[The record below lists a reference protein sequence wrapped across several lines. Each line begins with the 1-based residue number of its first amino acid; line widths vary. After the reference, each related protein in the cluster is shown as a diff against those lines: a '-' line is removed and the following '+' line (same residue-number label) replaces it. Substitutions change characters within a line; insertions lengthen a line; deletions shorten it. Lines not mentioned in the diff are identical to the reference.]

1 MPMEKIEFEF
11 PDDGDEAQLVEVE
24 GSSAVPLGEEPK
36 PKKEEDE
43 LEVEVIDDT
52 PEADRGREPSDPPED
67 ITDDELQDY
76 SEKVR
81 KRIQHFSKGYHDER
95 RAKEKAERERSELE
109 RVAKKLYD
117 DNQRL
122 NTSVGQS
129 QAAIYDQA
137 TKAVATELTS
147 AKTAYKEAYEA
158 GNADALLEAQ
168 DRLTSARMREEQL
181 KNIGAKAL
189 QRPKPDVQQETQA
202 EAPTQTQAP
211 VTPDKR
217 SQEWAKENTWF
228 GQSGKDEMTALAL
241 GYHTKLLNDGV
252 DPTSDSYYEKLNARM
267 RTVFP
272 EEFGGQETRQKR
284 PNVVAPATRSTS
296 PRKVKLTQTQV
307 AIAKRLGVPL
317 ELYAKQVAEDMRK
330 ENG

>member
-11 PDDGDEAQLVEVE
+11 PDDGDEAQQVEVE

-43 LEVEVIDDT
+43 LEVEVVDDT

-67 ITDDELQDY
+67 VTDDELQDY

-95 RAKEKAERERSELE
+95 RAKEKAERERAELE

-137 TKAVATELTS
+137 TKAVATELAS
-147 AKTAYKEAYEA
+147 AKVAYKEAYES
-158 GNADALLEAQ
+158 GSADGVLEAQ
-168 DRLTSARMREEQL
+168 DRLTTARMREEQL

-189 QRPKPDVQQETQA
+189 QRQTPDVQQETQA
-202 EAPTQTQAP
+202 EKPAQAP

-241 GYHTKLLNDGV
+241 GYHTKMVNDGV
-252 DPTSDSYYEKLNARM
+252 DPTSDDYYEKLNARM